1 MIIGLLGEAGSGKD
15 TVANYLISKHGYS
28 QDSFAASLK
37 DAVSAVFGWDREAL
51 EGKTSESREWRET
64 VDSWWSERL
73 NIPDLTPRLMLQQ
86 WGTDV
91 CRNHFHNDIWI
102 ASLERRLSTNSN
114 TVISDC
120 RFPNEIDII
129 KKMNGITIRIYR
141 GASISNNHISEYAW
155 KSIEPD
161 YKIYNNESLE
171 ELYSKLDII
180 MYKLRSPLSGSEMHF
195 C

>member
-15 TVANYLISKHGYS
+15 TVANYLISMHGYS
-28 QDSFAASLK
+28 QDSFATSLK
-37 DAVSAVFGWDREAL
+37 DAVAAVFGWDREAL
-51 EGKTSESREWRET
+51 EGKTTESREWRET

-86 WGTDV
+86 WGTEV

-102 ASLERRLSTNSN
+102 ASLERRMAANSN

-120 RFPNEIDII
+120 RFPNEIDVI
-129 KKMNGITIRIYR
+129 KKMSGITIRIYR
-141 GASISNNHISEYAW
+141 GASLSNNHISEYAW

-161 YKIYNNESLE
+161 YKIYNNDSLE

-180 MYKLRSPLSGSEMHF
+180 MYKLRSPLSSSELNL